1 MDVGMYRQILDTASF
16 LPFLF
21 HRNATVF
28 TVLRASKTI
37 AFPAGFAISTFFLG
51 SFLGHDNPVI

>member
-1 MDVGMYRQILDTASF
+1 MDVGMYRQTLDTASF

-21 HRNATVF
+21 HRNTTVF

-37 AFPAGFAISTFFLG
+37 ALPAGFAIRTFFLG
-51 SFLGHDNPVI
+51 SFLGHDNSIG